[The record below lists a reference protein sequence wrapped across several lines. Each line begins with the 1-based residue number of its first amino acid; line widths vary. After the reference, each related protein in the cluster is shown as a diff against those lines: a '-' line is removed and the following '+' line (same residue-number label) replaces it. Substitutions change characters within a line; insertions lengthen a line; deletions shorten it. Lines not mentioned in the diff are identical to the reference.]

1 MSGIEPLNRSFADF
15 CLAAWLQCR
24 KLLAPT
30 RMLFAVSRN
39 CYSHPLPIIL
49 NLGIASS
56 KLHSL
61 KTTRHARYCAAK
73 CTPKCFLPTQEY
85 CNHPYC
91 LILARKFFP
100 LLRCKFPQRH
110 LVEWIWCEI
119 SSHTRYQINI
129 SRSVWFFT
137 WIFATVRLQLNLF
150 LSITDRLAMRLI
162 PPHIQIAHDRN
173 RTGARHRHHSHLNEV
188 VGFLSEPYAQRP
200 FLCLQGLC
208 KVFISFLIF
217 VLHVVPPARS
227 ENLYKHTLSSEHPV
241 EYVSPG
247 IHLVGWATASAFQ
260 HLIAFPATGIR
271 PQIRERQ

>member
-1 MSGIEPLNRSFADF
+1 
-15 CLAAWLQCR
+15 
-24 KLLAPT
+24 
-30 RMLFAVSRN
+30 MLFAVSRN

-100 LLRCKFPQRH
+100 LLRCKFPQRP

-188 VGFLSEPYAQRP
+188 VGFLSEPYAQPLNPRN
-200 FLCLQGLC
+200 
-208 KVFISFLIF
+208 
-217 VLHVVPPARS
+217 R
-227 ENLYKHTLSSEHPV
+227 NR
-241 EYVSPG
+241 
-247 IHLVGWATASAFQ
+247 
-260 HLIAFPATGIR
+260 TGALTVHCSTN
-271 PQIRERQ
+271 